1 MTKLG
6 CRKKSRDVKQLSQTH
21 LWQRPASL
29 IPQTVL
35 FRDSTFNCSIRKLAW
50 INRVLLNNTAP
61 NVKSPPIR
69 LRNEMKRLRKKIRSR
84 HTAVAHFTTWLYVEN
99 SRVGLSLAA
108 SWREAQNPS
117 SNVIWSVVHL
127 IIKGYKSGLL
137 QILLLFSYSELKVI
151 VPV

>member
-1 MTKLG
+1 VTKLG
-6 CRKKSRDVKQLSQTH
+6 SRKKSRDVKQLSQTH
-21 LWQRPASL
+21 LWQRPASF

-35 FRDSTFNCSIRKLAW
+35 FRDSTFSCSIRKLAW
-50 INRVLLNNTAP
+50 INRVLLNNIVP
-61 NVKSPPIR
+61 NVNSPPNR
-69 LRNEMKRLRKKIRSR
+69 LRNEMKLLRNMISSWN
-84 HTAVAHFTTWLYVEN
+84 TVVVHFTTWLYAEI

-108 SWREAQNPS
+108 SWREAHNPP

-137 QILLLFSYSELKVI
+137 QVLLLFSYSELKVT